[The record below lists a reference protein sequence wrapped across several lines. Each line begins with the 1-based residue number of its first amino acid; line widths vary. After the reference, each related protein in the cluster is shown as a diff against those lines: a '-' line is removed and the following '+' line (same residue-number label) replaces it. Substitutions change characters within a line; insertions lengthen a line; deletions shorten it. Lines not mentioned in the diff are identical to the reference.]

1 MCCQKT
7 VEAEALVSAGIP
19 DVLVTNQIVDEDKAS
34 RLASLSA
41 KGARVGVLVDSLSGA
56 ALLSRVAA
64 SLGTT
69 LDVLVEI
76 DVGQNRCGVPTA
88 AEAVILG
95 KAILEMPGLRFRGI
109 QAYHG
114 AAQHVRSAEERRS
127 IGACRTA

>member
-1 MCCQKT
+1 M
-7 VEAEALVSAGIP
+7 SAGIP